1 MKFDVIVLGSGIVG
15 VSVAIHL
22 QKRGRSVAL
31 IDLKNPGS
39 ETSYGN
45 AGLIQREGVYPYAFP
60 RELSSLIKYA
70 FNSSPDVRYH
80 PAAILKLTPF
90 LWKYWLNS
98 NSLRHTQIA
107 RSYAN
112 LIQHSVTE
120 HHFLAEAAGSKRLF
134 RSGGWIK
141 IFRTV
146 KKQDSE
152 TKFAE
157 KCKEEFGI
165 QYESINSNLLSKM
178 EPDLDKSLL
187 GALRYTDSEAVTDP
201 GELVR
206 SYANYFKEL
215 GGYFI
220 LGDALTLCNQ
230 WTVKTD
236 HGDLHADSAVI
247 ALGPWSDVLCSKLGY
262 DFPLAVKR
270 GYHMHYGIRD
280 NAQLNHPILDIEN
293 GYLLAPMT
301 RGIRLTTGAEFA
313 ARDSRKTPIQ
323 LDLVEPIARKLFPI
337 NTRLDE
343 YPWMGCR
350 PCTPDMLPI
359 IGQAPKH
366 DKLWFAFGHA
376 HHGLTLGPI
385 TGRLLAEMMTQGE
398 LITDPAPF
406 TPTRFK
412 I

>member
-1 MKFDVIVLGSGIVG
+1 
-15 VSVAIHL
+15 
-22 QKRGRSVAL
+22 
-31 IDLKNPGS
+31 
-39 ETSYGN
+39 
-45 AGLIQREGVYPYAFP
+45 
-60 RELSSLIKYA
+60 
-70 FNSSPDVRYH
+70 
-80 PAAILKLTPF
+80 
-90 LWKYWLNS
+90 
-98 NSLRHTQIA
+98 
-107 RSYAN
+107 
-112 LIQHSVTE
+112 
-120 HHFLAEAAGSKRLF
+120 
-134 RSGGWIK
+134 
-141 IFRTV
+141 
-146 KKQDSE
+146 
-152 TKFAE
+152 
-157 KCKEEFGI
+157 
-165 QYESINSNLLSKM
+165 M

-215 GGYFI
+215 GGHFI
-220 LGDALTLCNQ
+220 LGDALTLCKQ

-236 HGDLHADSAVI
+236 QGDLSAESAVI

-280 NAQLNHPILDIEN
+280 DAQLNHPVLDFEN

-313 ARDSRKTPIQ
+313 ARDSQKTPIQ

-337 NTRLDE
+337 TTRLDE

-398 LITDPAPF
+398 LITDPTPF